1 MMKKL
6 VLLTMF
12 AVVLAGCRTHG
23 TVEATATTTTT
34 SQKVESVTQKVREVR
49 DSVIFRDSV
58 RFRQITCNDTI
69 YIVSERV
76 RWVEAVCTAADST
89 AHRTDSVS
97 KQDATKTV
105 TYTPRGDG
113 FDKMFVYALV
123 LAIFIIIIIQKI
135 R

>member
-1 MMKKL
+1 
-6 VLLTMF
+6 V
-12 AVVLAGCRTHG
+12 AARRTL
-23 TVEATATTTTT
+23 
-34 SQKVESVTQKVREVR
+34 
-49 DSVIFRDSV
+49 
-58 RFRQITCNDTI
+58 
-69 YIVSERV
+69 
-76 RWVEAVCTAADST
+76 ADST